1 MRLKDFIYIFII
13 LSCIVMWRITGIQL
27 ASAQGELDASYDKL
41 GEVQEELDLA
51 VENLYLEYEKSDL
64 LAAELDDVT
73 TKLGVANETI
83 SALKTIEYELVYMG
97 EFKLTHYCTE
107 KRDHICGNGD
117 GLTATGTR
125 ITVGKSI
132 AVDPD
137 IIPYGTQVYIEGYGW
152 RVADDCGGA
161 VKSKHI
167 DIAVETHSDALSMG
181 VKNGGVWL
189 LVQKDS

>member
-1 MRLKDFIYIFII
+1 
-13 LSCIVMWRITGIQL
+13 MWRTQL
-27 ASAQGELDASYDKL
+27 ASAQDELDASYDKL
-41 GEVQEELDLA
+41 SSMQTELDA
-51 VENLYLEYEKSDL
+51 TVENLYLECKKSDL
-64 LAAELDDVT
+64 LAAQLDDVT

-83 SALKTIEYELVYMG
+83 SALKSIEYELVYMG

-107 KRDHICGNGD
+107 ARSHICGNGD
-117 GLTATGTR
+117 GLTATGTQ
-125 ITVGKSI
+125 ITVGRTI

-137 IIPYGTQVYIEGYGW
+137 VIPYGTQVYIEGYGW

-189 LVQKDS
+189 LVKKDY

>member
-27 ASAQGELDASYDKL
+27 ASAQGEIDASYDKL

-83 SALKTIEYELVYMG
+83 SALKSIEYELVYMG
-97 EFKLTHYCTE
+97 EFKLTHYCVE
-107 KRDHICGNGD
+107 NRSHICGNGD
-117 GLTATGTR
+117 GLTATGTQ
-125 ITVGKSI
+125 ITVGRTI
-132 AVDPD
+132 AVDPKV
-137 IIPYGTQVYIEGYGW
+137 IPYGAQVYIEGYGW
-152 RVADDCGGA
+152 RVAEDCGGA

-167 DIAVETHSDALSMG
+167 DIAVETHSNALSMG
-181 VKNGGVWL
+181 VKNGGVWI
-189 LVQKDS
+189 LVKKDS